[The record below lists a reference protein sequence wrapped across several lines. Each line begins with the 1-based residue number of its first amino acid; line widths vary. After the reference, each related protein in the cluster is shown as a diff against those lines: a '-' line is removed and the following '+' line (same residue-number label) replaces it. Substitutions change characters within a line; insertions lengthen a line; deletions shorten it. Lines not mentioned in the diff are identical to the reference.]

1 MDEKLR
7 FTGRSRGVGVTR
19 EIGKS
24 REAARA
30 GGDATQALPVALLI
44 DDDQGDLILPD
55 EPFTLAGC
63 RPVRC
68 AGLTEVQDACAVSWP
83 ALVFMPL
90 SLGGKLV
97 STQLIECLSQ
107 EPAPVIVVVASND
120 QINAAAEAMR
130 LGAYDCLFKPFSQ
143 SRLTRTVEAAV
154 NKLRQAPPS
163 DRRAP
168 RAARPARPLGLPDRT
183 EVLPQTEARPPEPQ
197 ASAPRSSAPQSS
209 ESTAGDPQA
218 GAPRRV
224 GALNLSRSGFVASS
238 AAIKK
243 VLERAMIV
251 ARSDAAV
258 FISGEIGTG
267 KSTFAKIVHDASPRA
282 DGPMVTLSCATLT
295 VREFEAQVFGRD
307 GAFARAAEGT
317 LYLDEIADLPA
328 EVQSRFAHI
337 IESIPPGRTG
347 AGPRFIGSTVH
358 TPSAALQGGLIRPEL
373 FYRLHVAPL
382 ALPPLRQRDGD
393 AALAAQVRLAA
404 LSEAEGRSFTGFSDN
419 ALAMISDYA
428 WPGNLRELVNVI
440 QTIVLMNQ
448 GPLVTPELLPPE
460 IRAGQRYGR
469 IMSHHPNGAHLATGP
484 TTALN
489 GQAEALVGK
498 TLAEIE
504 RTVIEA
510 TIQAED
516 GSVPRAARVLD
527 VAPSTLYR
535 KREAWAKTPRDAP

>member
-1 MDEKLR
+1 M
-7 FTGRSRGVGVTR
+7 TR
-19 EIGKS
+19 EIS
-24 REAARA
+24 TAREALPA
-30 GGDATQALPVALLI
+30 GGDAARGLPVALLI
-44 DDDQGDLILPD
+44 DDGHDDWMLPD
-55 EPFTLAGC
+55 EPFALAGC

-68 AGLTEVQDACAVSWP
+68 AGLAEVQDACALSWP
-83 ALVFMPL
+83 DLVFMPL

-97 STQLIECLSQ
+97 SAQLMECLSR

-130 LGAYDCLFKPFSQ
+130 LGAYDCLFKPFSH
-143 SRLTRTVEAAV
+143 SRLTRTIEAAV
-154 NKLRQAPPS
+154 NKLRHMPTP

-168 RAARPARPLGLPDRT
+168 RAARVARPLGLPERAET
-183 EVLPQTEARPPEPQ
+183 PPQAEMQPPEPRDVE
-197 ASAPRSSAPQSS
+197 PRL
-209 ESTAGDPQA
+209 GN
-218 GAPRRV
+218 G
-224 GALNLSRSGFVASS
+224 LNLSRSGFVASS
-238 AAIKK
+238 PAIKK

-251 ARSDAAV
+251 AQSDAAV

-267 KSTFAKIVHDASPRA
+267 KSTFARIVHDASPRA

-295 VREFEAQVFGRD
+295 ARTFEAQVFGHD
-307 GAFARAAEGT
+307 GALARAAEGT

-328 EVQSRFAHI
+328 EVQSRIARI
-337 IESIPPGRTG
+337 IESVPPGRTG
-347 AGPRFIGSTVH
+347 VGPRFVGSTIH
-358 TPSAALQGGLIRPEL
+358 APSAALQDGRIRPEL

-404 LSEAEGRSFTGFSDN
+404 LSEAEGRSFTGFSDS

-460 IRAGQRYGR
+460 IRAGQRFGR
-469 IMSHHPNGAHLATGP
+469 IKSHNPNGAHLAAGL

-535 KREAWAKTPRDAP
+535 KREAWAKTPRGEP